1 MQPNGRT
8 IIIIKIVRSSSSRYH
23 IVGRDERPF
32 SRISRHLTPSLFPLS
47 LLLILSLFLFISY
60 IENAHTFQLTRQ
72 SLMLQNACI
81 LFSIFILYCTL
92 TVRPTNVFEAQ
103 NYQYDGSLVEFVA
116 LQFVKLIFF
125 FKFEK
130 LIEARLVAHVIPEY
144 FSAAWVTRFYHLY
157 RIRRPGEIMKLRW
170 YLVPS
175 MLVVNRNFGDQQCDS
190 HSHRPPRRS
199 NKVSDN

>member
-125 FKFEK
+125 FSNLKNSSK
-130 LIEARLVAHVIPEY
+130 RGSLP
-144 FSAAWVTRFYHLY
+144 TLY
-157 RIRRPGEIMKLRW
+157 QNTFRRRELR
-170 YLVPS
+170 V
-175 MLVVNRNFGDQQCDS
+175 FIICI
-190 HSHRPPRRS
+190 
-199 NKVSDN
+199 VSDDLVK